1 LRAALLFAL
10 IVVMLFSPLG
20 ALASE
25 APVDTS
31 QLERD
36 WQVMQQKYGRYLPEF
51 QWRDLGS
58 LDFPGLAAGLLRY
71 LLHEI
76 WANGSLLG
84 QLLLLAV
91 FSALLSNLQ
100 ASFMGEGV
108 AQVSRTAVF
117 LVLLSV
123 CMYSFSLSMGM
134 ARETVQA
141 MADFMLSLVPIM
153 LTLLAGLGSIT
164 GAAVFQPV
172 LVSATGVVSVLVA
185 NIVLPLLFAA
195 AILALVDKVLTGI
208 GLDKLATF
216 LKDGATWLLGF
227 LLTLFVGVTV
237 LNGAVTSVADGV
249 ALRTGKFTAKAFI
262 PVIGSMFSDAFE
274 TVAGASLVLK
284 NSIGVFGM
292 VMVVLICLFP
302 VLKMFAVCL
311 IYRGA
316 AALFQPLGEG
326 AVSDTLELMAKHMYA
341 MIGAVVAVSLMFFM
355 VIAIIVAAA
364 NLTVMVR

>member
-1 LRAALLFAL
+1 MRAAIILAL
-10 IVVMLFSPLG
+10 IVVMLFWPL
-20 ALASE
+20 AAQAAE
-25 APVDTS
+25 EPVDTS
-31 QLERD
+31 QLERE
-36 WQVMQQKYGRYLPEF
+36 WQALQQKYGQYLPEF

-58 LDFPGLAAGLLRY
+58 LDFLGLAAGLLRF

-76 WANGSLLG
+76 WANASLLG

-91 FSALLSNLQ
+91 FSALLNNLQ

-108 AQVSRTAVF
+108 AQVSRTVVF

-123 CMYSFSLSMGM
+123 CIYSFSVSMGM
-134 ARETVQA
+134 ARETVQG
-141 MADFMLSLVPIM
+141 MSDFMLSLVPIM

-172 LVSATGVVSVLVA
+172 LISSTGVVSMVVA
-185 NIVLPLLFAA
+185 NVVIPLLFAA
-195 AILALVDKVLTGI
+195 AILALVDKMLTGI

-227 LLTLFVGVTV
+227 LLTLFVGVTI
-237 LNGAVTSVADGV
+237 LNGAVASVADGV

-284 NSIGVFGM
+284 NSIGVFGL
-292 VMVVLICLFP
+292 VTVVIICLFP
-302 VLKMFAVCL
+302 VLKMFAICL

-326 AVSDTLELMAKHMYA
+326 AVSDTLELMAKYMYA

-355 VIAIIVAAA
+355 VIAIIVASA
-364 NLTVMVR
+364 NIMVMVR